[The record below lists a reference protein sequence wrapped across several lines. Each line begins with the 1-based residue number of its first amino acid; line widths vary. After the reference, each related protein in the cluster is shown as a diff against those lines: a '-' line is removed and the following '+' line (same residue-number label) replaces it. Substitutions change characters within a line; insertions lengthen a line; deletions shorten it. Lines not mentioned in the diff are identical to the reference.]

1 LLIKIKQKDPYI
13 NLVIA
18 LLNSL
23 KDLILYKLF
32 FLKYLFLRV
41 LIAYLKIICLN
52 RIINT

>member
-23 KDLILYKLF
+23 KDLIH
-32 FLKYLFLRV
+32 
-41 LIAYLKIICLN
+41 
-52 RIINT
+52 